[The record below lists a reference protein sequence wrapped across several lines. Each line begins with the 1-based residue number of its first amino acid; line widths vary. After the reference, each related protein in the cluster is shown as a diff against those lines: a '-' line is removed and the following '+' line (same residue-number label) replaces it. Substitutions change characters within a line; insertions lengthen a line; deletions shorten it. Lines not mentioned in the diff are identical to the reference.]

1 MVLINETAVFSS
13 CEDGEN
19 RELRFRRTVKKILQQ
34 FESSGGY
41 SESFLNLRHF
51 RTYYLQAKA
60 AREYACRSGKSCQ
73 LLSYAKMA
81 VPYLAAALY
90 AHVPP
95 ELVCHPA
102 VAALRQYDRDNHAEL
117 LHTLRCYLE
126 HEQNTQ
132 KTAQALYIHRNS
144 LLYRLERIQ
153 QLTAVDL
160 SSPEERLRLS
170 LSFFAPEPV
179 EE

>member
-1 MVLINETAVFSS
+1 MSVSDSFMNVLNVVNPPQKPTVSS
-13 CEDGEN
+13 S
-19 RELRFRRTVKKILQQ
+19 LRSASRR
-34 FESSGGY
+34 
-41 SESFLNLRHF
+41 
-51 RTYYLQAKA
+51 
-60 AREYACRSGKSCQ
+60 
-73 LLSYAKMA
+73 
-81 VPYLAAALY
+81 
-90 AHVPP
+90 VPP

-102 VAALRQYDRDNHAEL
+102 VAALRQYDRDNHAAL